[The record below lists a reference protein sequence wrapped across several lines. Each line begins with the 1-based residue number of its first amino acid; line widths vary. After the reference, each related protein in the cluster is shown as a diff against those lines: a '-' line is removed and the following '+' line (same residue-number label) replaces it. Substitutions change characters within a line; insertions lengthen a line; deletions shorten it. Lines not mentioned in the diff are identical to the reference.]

1 MPNATTLTRALA
13 IAVLVAACGTKS
25 SSPTGASATST
36 APATA
41 SAVAADGPEDRCEV
55 HVTGDE
61 TFSFVGTRPRGQRG
75 GGKIVAETDYWMT
88 DDELRQALS
97 VVASLGKKSSA
108 DTDAE
113 VTAGMAKD
121 PRFMLLIVNCGV
133 DGQGFFNLS
142 PTNGSRYEDV
152 PFEPAT
158 YRLASNHTAKP
169 GDFRAMLSIEP
180 GGKRAGFSVIDGGT
194 VELTRFDDTGI
205 AGTFAFDAVSYSGD
219 KKVKVTGRF
228 DYGCGAG
235 SRCKR

>member
-1 MPNATTLTRALA
+1 MPRSTTRSLVLTG
-13 IAVLVAACGTKS
+13 LVAACGTS
-25 SSPTGASATST
+25 SSPSPTGASATS
-36 APATA
+36 AASAGA
-41 SAVAADGPEDRCEV
+41 SAVANDGPQDRCEV

-61 TFSFVGTRPRGQRG
+61 TFSFTGTRPRGQRG
-75 GGKIVAETDYWMT
+75 GGKIIAETDYWMT

-97 VVASLGKKSSA
+97 VIASLGKKSAA
-108 DTDAE
+108 DTDAA
-113 VTAGMAKD
+113 VAAGMAKD

-152 PFEPAT
+152 PYKPAT
-158 YRLASNHTAKP
+158 YRLASGHTAKP
-169 GDFRAMLSIEP
+169 GDFRAMISIEP
-180 GGKRAGFSVIDGGT
+180 GGKHEGFSVVDGGT

-205 AGTFAFDAVSYSGD
+205 AGTFAFDATSYSGD

-235 SRCKR
+235 SHCKR